1 MNELRMYVERLFEG
15 KVLTEANIELKEE
28 IYGNLVARYEDLVAS
43 GVSEEDALEQTK
55 ASFTSVDDVLSGD
68 EALDGASAQEAADVQ
83 PTVAM
88 GAMASAAAGAASGET
103 AAKVG
108 PTPPEGVESASMAT
122 GAAEAGVVQASA
134 AAPRKKWPIVL
145 GVVAGIV
152 VIAIV
157 SQIAFGFISG
167 SDRSYTGSTDEV
179 ITVHP
184 QDGTGNGAT
193 NGNGSGGGAGNG
205 SSNTGTPSDD
215 SGVVIDSNGAIWCDG
230 DPADDLLKEIVD
242 SGAST
247 VKPYVGIT
255 LADAAQVEDMLRALP
270 LGTWA
275 EDVDVTKGDDT
286 LSFAYRGIPGVYD
299 DESEDIALA
308 YNVTSIFCA
317 MPQVSNIWITVYDE
331 SDLDD
336 DTDDEET
343 YLFTRVDV
351 ERDYGVPLNGDM
363 VNQTGWKQIKHD
375 NLYTHDF
382 AESMVDRAEGV
393 WK

>member
-88 GAMASAAAGAASGET
+88 GAVASAAAGAASGET
-103 AAKVG
+103 AAKAG
-108 PTPPEGVESASMAT
+108 PTPPEGVESASVAT
-122 GAAEAGVVQASA
+122 GAAEAGTT
-134 AAPRKKWPIVL
+134 APRKKWPIVL
-145 GVVAGIV
+145 GAVAGLGVVAVASAVFFGI
-152 VIAIV
+152 
-157 SQIAFGFISG
+157 GTG
-167 SDRSYTGSTDEV
+167 PKTSYTGSTDEV

-193 NGNGSGGGAGNG
+193 NGNGSGSGAGNG
-205 SSNTGTPSDD
+205 SSNTGTPGDD

-230 DPADDLLKEIVD
+230 DPADDLLKEVVD

-255 LADAAQVEDMLRALP
+255 LADAAQVEDMLRVLP

-286 LSFAYRGIPGVYD
+286 LSFAYHGIPGVYD

-308 YNVTSIFCA
+308 YNVTAIFCA

-336 DTDDEET
+336 DADDEET
-343 YLFTRVDV
+343 YLFTRADV

-382 AESMVDRAEGV
+382 AEFMVDRAEGV

>member
-43 GVSEEDALEQTK
+43 GVPEEDALEQTK

-88 GAMASAAAGAASGET
+88 GAVASAAAGAASGET
-103 AAKVG
+103 AAKAG
-108 PTPPEGVESASMAT
+108 PTPPEGVESASVVT
-122 GAAEAGVVQASA
+122 GAAEAGTT
-134 AAPRKKWPIVL
+134 APRKKWPIVL

-167 SDRSYTGSTDEV
+167 PDRSYTGSTDEV

-193 NGNGSGGGAGNG
+193 NGNGSGSGAGNG

-230 DPADDLLKEIVD
+230 DPADGLLKEVVD
-242 SGAST
+242 AGASA

-317 MPQVSNIWITVYDE
+317 MPQVSNIWVTVYDE

-336 DTDDEET
+336 DADDEET
-343 YLFTRVDV
+343 YLFTRADV